1 MTIYRYPYNVPVS
14 TADGDNITDA
24 PTEAVDYVCFK
35 RCRMKYGTGDNQY
48 YGNNIPDQS
57 KVQKDYQPN
66 IAYIAMPPQ
75 LSTAYQ
81 AGYSKVDVGI
91 TGIAALEGIQN
102 NDTAE
107 LTKTIQGAANAALPE
122 FTNAGVASILNAFG
136 GLLGLKGQ
144 MDANTIQAL
153 SKGRVF
159 NPFSEQIFQSM
170 GFRTHTFNIK
180 MVSRNADEARQVH
193 NIIKFIKMGMAP
205 KVGSAADTG
214 GDFDILSGLNAGWD
228 KTAND
233 NKGNTEE
240 KADELQKLKDALSG
254 TGNHGGI
261 LGGSG
266 SRGYNKRFFQIPD
279 HFEMRFVRA
288 AEGGVENW
296 YNPATGSTGG
306 TATMHFRMHP
316 SFCTGVSVNYTPD
329 NQYTAFKRFDGTMIQ
344 VPAIQLGLQFVE
356 TRLISQ
362 HDMDTGF

>member
-1 MTIYRYPYNVPVS
+1 MPVS

-153 SKGRVF
+153 SKG
-159 NPFSEQIFQSM
+159 
-170 GFRTHTFNIK
+170 
-180 MVSRNADEARQVH
+180 
-193 NIIKFIKMGMAP
+193 
-205 KVGSAADTG
+205 
-214 GDFDILSGLNAGWD
+214 LS
-228 KTAND
+228 
-233 NKGNTEE
+233 
-240 KADELQKLKDALSG
+240 
-254 TGNHGGI
+254 
-261 LGGSG
+261 
-266 SRGYNKRFFQIPD
+266 
-279 HFEMRFVRA
+279 
-288 AEGGVENW
+288 
-296 YNPATGSTGG
+296 
-306 TATMHFRMHP
+306 
-316 SFCTGVSVNYTPD
+316 
-329 NQYTAFKRFDGTMIQ
+329 
-344 VPAIQLGLQFVE
+344 
-356 TRLISQ
+356 LI
-362 HDMDTGF
+362 HI

>member
-1 MTIYRYPYNVPVS
+1 MTIYRYPYTVPVS
-14 TADGDNITDA
+14 TADGSNVTDS

-35 RCRMKYGTGDNQY
+35 KCRLKYGSGDNQY
-48 YGNNIPDQS
+48 YGSNIPDQS
-57 KVQKDYQPN
+57 KVQKEYKPN

-91 TGIAALEGIQN
+91 TGIAALEGLQN
-102 NDTAE
+102 NDTTE

-122 FTNAGVASILNAFG
+122 FTSAGVASILNAFG

-159 NPFSEQIFQSM
+159 NPFSEQIFQTM

-180 MVSRNADEARQVH
+180 MDSRNQTEAQHVH
-193 NIIKFIKMGMAP
+193 NIIKFIKQGMAP
-205 KVGSAADTG
+205 KVGNATDTG
-214 GDFDILSGLNAGWD
+214 GAWDILSGIDEGWD

-233 NKGNTEE
+233 NKGETKKKE
-240 KADELQKLKDALSG
+240 DELKKLQDVLSG
-254 TGNHGGI
+254 SF
-261 LGGSG
+261 LGGEG
-266 SRGYNKRFFQIPD
+266 SWGYNKRFFQIPD
-279 HFEMRFVRA
+279 HFEMKFVRA
-288 AEGGVENW
+288 SENSATW
-296 YNPATGSTGG
+296 YNPATGSTSGS
-306 TATMHFRMHP
+306 ATMHFRMHP

-329 NQYTAFKRFDGTMIQ
+329 NQYTSFKRFDGSMVQ

-362 HDMDTGF
+362 QDMTDGF

>member
-1 MTIYRYPYNVPVS
+1 MTIYRYPYKVPVNS
-14 TADGDNITDA
+14 ADGDNITDS
-24 PTEAVDYVCFK
+24 PTEAVDYICLK
-35 RCRMKYGTGDNQY
+35 RCRLKYGSGANQY

-57 KVQKDYQPN
+57 KVQKEYKPN

-91 TGIAALEGIQN
+91 TGIAALEGLQN
-102 NDTAE
+102 NDTTE

-122 FTNAGVASILNAFG
+122 FTSAGVASILNAFG

-180 MVSRNADEARQVH
+180 MVSRNPDEARQVY
-193 NIIKFIKMGMAP
+193 NIIKFMKTGMAP
-205 KVGSAADTG
+205 KVGSAAETG
-214 GDFDILSGLNAGWD
+214 GEWDPLSNVKQGWD

-233 NKGNTEE
+233 NKGDNVKKE
-240 KADELQKLKDALSG
+240 DEYKKLEDAVNGKFFGDTNSW
-254 TGNHGGI
+254 
-261 LGGSG
+261 
-266 SRGYNKRFFQIPD
+266 GYNKRFFQIPD

-288 AEGGVENW
+288 TESDDNW
-296 YNPATGSTGG
+296 YNPATGASGN

-329 NQYTAFKRFDGTMIQ
+329 NQYTSFKRFDGSMVQ

-362 HDMDTGF
+362 ADMENGY

>member
-1 MTIYRYPYNVPVS
+1 MTIYRYPYRAPVS
-14 TADGDNITDA
+14 DADGDNVTDA
-24 PTEAVDYVCFK
+24 PTEAIDYVCFK
-35 RCRMKYGTGDNQY
+35 RCRIKYGTGDKQY
-48 YGNNIPDQS
+48 YGNNVPHQDVQKEYIPD
-57 KVQKDYQPN
+57 

-102 NDTAE
+102 NDTKE

-170 GFRTHTFNIK
+170 GFRTHTFNVK
-180 MVSRNADEARQVH
+180 MVSRSEREAREVW
-193 NIIKFIKMGMAP
+193 NIIKFLKVGMAP
-205 KVGSAADTG
+205 KVGNATDTG
-214 GDFDILSGLNAGWD
+214 GDYTILTDIKKGWD
-228 KTAND
+228 KAAND
-233 NKGNTEE
+233 GKGEWNDD
-240 KADELQKLKDALSG
+240 KADDYGKVSKVWEDILKGDENSW
-254 TGNHGGI
+254 
-261 LGGSG
+261 
-266 SRGYNKRFFQIPD
+266 GYNKRFFQIPD
-279 HFEMRFVRA
+279 HYEMRFIRA
-288 AEGGVENW
+288 SEGSTTW

-306 TATMHFRMHP
+306 SATMHFRMHP
-316 SFCTGVSVNYTPD
+316 SFCTGISINYTPD

-356 TRLISQ
+356 TKLISQ
-362 HDMDTGF
+362 ADMMGGY